1 MGVMLSL
8 ETAQSA
14 RGRRQRGQ
22 RTRTTEDQ
30 ACLDALA
37 AFLRADTTSAGR
49 SLSRVSKD
57 ALALRLLP
65 AARAL
70 AQAAN
75 LVLAEQPVPS
85 RSEHLD
91 YALSPACLL
100 GMCSG
105 SAPGYPCRI
114 TPCMSPTCQHSCHD
128 GEAPRLQTYSAGI
141 AGRVR

>member
-8 ETAQSA
+8 EGAQAA
-14 RGRRQRGQ
+14 RGRRRRGYHS
-22 RTRTTEDQ
+22 RTTEDQ

-37 AFLRADTTSAGR
+37 AFLRSDAPSAGR
-49 SLSRVSKD
+49 SLSRVSRD
-57 ALALRLLP
+57 ALAARLVP

-75 LVLAEQPVPS
+75 LVLAEPPARE
-85 RSEHLD
+85 RSVELD

-100 GMCSG
+100 GLCAG
-105 SAPGYPCRI
+105 TAPGYPCRV

-141 AGRVR
+141 AGLPG

>member
-8 ETAQSA
+8 EGAQDG
-14 RGRRQRGQ
+14 RGRRRRGQ
-22 RTRTTEDQ
+22 HSRSTEEQ

-37 AFLRADTTSAGR
+37 AFLRSDAMSAGR
-49 SLSRVSKD
+49 SLSRVSRD
-57 ALALRLLP
+57 ALAERLLP
-65 AARAL
+65 AAKAL
-70 AQAAN
+70 ADAAN
-75 LVLAEQPVPS
+75 MVLIERFQPGHSVD
-85 RSEHLD
+85 LD

-141 AGRVR
+141 AGCLF

>member
-8 ETAQSA
+8 ETAQPV
-14 RGRRQRGQ
+14 RGRRNRGQ
-22 RTRTTEDQ
+22 HIRNTEDQ
-30 ACLDALA
+30 ACLEALA
-37 AFLRADTTSAGR
+37 AFLHSDATSAGR
-49 SLSRVSKD
+49 SLKRVSKD

-75 LVLAEQPVPS
+75 LVLAEQPVGGGAAQF
-85 RSEHLD
+85 E

-114 TPCMSPTCQHSCHD
+114 AQCMSPTCQHSCHD

-141 AGRVR
+141 AGYVR